1 MPNLP
6 HRPGLPHLPHLPHLP
21 YIAAYPEPLRAQ
33 TAALLADGR
42 LAGVLRNRYPR
53 AHDIRSDKALYQ
65 YVQALKGDCLKSAEP
80 VAKVAFDSKI
90 QPVQHALG
98 LHTAIS
104 RVQGSKLKAKHEIR
118 IATVFR
124 EAPPE
129 FLRMIA
135 VHELAHLKEKQH
147 DKAFYK
153 LCCAM
158 EPQYHQYEFDLR
170 LYLTLL
176 DHGGAPL
183 WRNNVDLLQQ

>member
-1 MPNLP
+1 MAS
-6 HRPGLPHLPHLPHLP
+6 LP
-21 YIAAYPEPLRAQ
+21 YLTAYPEPLRAQ
-33 TAALLADGR
+33 VAQLLAEGR
-42 LAGVLRNRYPR
+42 LADVLRRRYPQ
-53 AHDIRSDKALYQ
+53 AHEVRSDKALYQ
-65 YVQALKGDCLKSAEP
+65 YVQELKERHLRNAQP
-80 VAKVAFDSKI
+80 VSKVAFDSKI
-90 QPVQHALG
+90 QVIQHALG

-124 EAPPE
+124 EGPPE

-147 DKAFYK
+147 DKAFYQ

-158 EPQYHQYEFDLR
+158 EPHYHQFEFDLR

-176 DHGGAPL
+176 DHGGPAL
-183 WRNNVDLLQQ
+183 WVAQR

>member
-1 MPNLP
+1 MSS
-6 HRPGLPHLPHLPHLP
+6 LP
-21 YIAAYPEPLRAQ
+21 YLAAYPEPLRAQ
-33 TAALLADGR
+33 AAALLADGR
-42 LAGVLRNRYPR
+42 LAGVLRGRYPQ
-53 AHDIRSDKALYQ
+53 AHDVRSDKALYR
-65 YVQALKGDCLKSAEP
+65 YVQDLKDTHLRNADAIS
-80 VAKVAFDSKI
+80 KVAFDSKLQVI
-90 QPVQHALG
+90 QHALG

-118 IATVFR
+118 IASLFR

-147 DKAFYK
+147 DKAFYQ
-153 LCCAM
+153 LCRAM

-176 DHGGAPL
+176 DHGGARL
-183 WRNNVDLLQQ
+183 WPASP